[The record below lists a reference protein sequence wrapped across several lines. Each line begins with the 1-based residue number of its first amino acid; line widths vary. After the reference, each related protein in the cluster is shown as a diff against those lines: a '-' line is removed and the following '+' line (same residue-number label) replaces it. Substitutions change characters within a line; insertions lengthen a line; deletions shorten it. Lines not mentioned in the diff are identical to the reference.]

1 MIKAAIFD
9 MGGVL
14 VGREWQIIYKKIA
27 KKLKISEEKVREIS
41 EPLLREWNIGKID
54 EKAFWGEFGN
64 KIGKRVDHK
73 FTKDLW
79 FRSYQDYTKDINGSW
94 EILAELKNRGI
105 RLVLI
110 SNTIPLHIQ
119 AHIEVGRIDRLKK
132 LGFKI
137 FVWSCEVGVLKPNPR
152 IYEITLKKLGFPA
165 KACVF
170 VDDKLAN
177 IEAAKK
183 IGMEGIHFQNPE
195 QLREDLTKL
204 GLL

>member
-1 MIKAAIFD
+1 MIKAVIFD

-14 VGREWQIIYKKIA
+14 VGREWQVIYKKIA
-27 KKLKISEEKVREIS
+27 KELKTSEENVREIS
-41 EPLLREWNIGKID
+41 EPLLKEWNIGKIN
-54 EKAFWGEFGN
+54 EEAFWKEFEN

-94 EILAELKNRGI
+94 EILTELKNRGI

-110 SNTIPLHIQ
+110 SNTIPPHVQ

-132 LGFKI
+132 IGFKI
-137 FVWSCEVGVLKPNPR
+137 FLWSCEVGVLKPNLR
-152 IYEITLKKLGFPA
+152 IYEIVLKKLNLLA

-170 VDDKLAN
+170 VDDKVAN
-177 IEAAKK
+177 SEAAKELG
-183 IGMEGIHFQNPE
+183 IYGIHFQSPE
-195 QLREDLTKL
+195 QLREELIKL
-204 GLL
+204 GVL

>member
-14 VGREWQIIYKKIA
+14 VGREWQVIYKKIA
-27 KKLKISEEKVREIS
+27 KELKISEEKVREIS
-41 EPLLREWNIGKID
+41 ESLLKEWNIGKID
-54 EKAFWGEFGN
+54 KEAFWGEFEN
-64 KIGKRVDHK
+64 KIGKRVDRK

-79 FRSYQDYTKDINGSW
+79 FRSYQDYVKDINGSW
-94 EILAELKNRGI
+94 EILTELKNRGI

-110 SNTIPLHIQ
+110 SNTIPPHAQ

-137 FVWSCEVGVLKPNPR
+137 FVWSYEVGVLKPNPR
-152 IYEITLKKLGFPA
+152 IYEITLKKLNFPA
-165 KACVF
+165 EACVF
-170 VDDKLAN
+170 IDDKLAN

-183 IGMEGIHFQNPE
+183 LGMYGIHFQNPE

>member
-1 MIKAAIFD
+1 MIKAVIFD
-9 MGGVL
+9 IGGVL
-14 VGREWQIIYKKIA
+14 VGSEWQVIYKKIA
-27 KKLKISEEKVREIS
+27 KELKISEEKVREIS
-41 EPLLREWNIGKID
+41 SPLLEKWNVGRID
-54 EKAFWGEFGN
+54 EKEFWKGFEKRLGR
-64 KIGKRVDHK
+64 KIDPG

-94 EILAELKNRGI
+94 EILTELKNRGI

-110 SNTIPLHIQ
+110 SNIIPPHVQ

-137 FVWSCEVGVLKPNPR
+137 FVWSCEEGLRKPDPK
-152 IYEITLKKLGFPA
+152 IYEVMLKKLGLPA

-183 IGMEGIHFQNPE
+183 LGIQGIHFQSPQ

>member
-1 MIKAAIFD
+1 MIKAVIFD

-14 VGREWQIIYKKIA
+14 VGREWQVIYKKIA
-27 KKLKISEEKVREIS
+27 RELKISEEKVREIS
-41 EPLLREWNIGKID
+41 EPLLREWDIRKID
-54 EKAFWGEFGN
+54 EEAFWGEFEN

-79 FRSYQDYTKDINGSW
+79 FRNYQDYTKDINGSW
-94 EILAELKNRGI
+94 KILTELKNRGI

-110 SNTIPLHIQ
+110 SNTIPPHVQ

-137 FVWSCEVGVLKPNPR
+137 FVWSCKVDVLKPNPR
-152 IYEITLKKLGFPA
+152 IYEITLKKLNLLA
-165 KACVF
+165 EACVF

-177 IEAAKK
+177 IEAAKEL
-183 IGMEGIHFQNPE
+183 GMYGIHFKNPE